1 MEDKKAFYYIES
13 DYGDSLITE
22 DINEAIRY
30 LVKLK
35 NERNVKRTDYSTA
48 LKEKE
53 DAKDN

>member
-1 MEDKKAFYYIES
+1 MEGKKAFYYIES

-30 LVKLK
+30 LVNLK

-48 LKEKE
+48 IKEK
-53 DAKDN
+53 DNA